1 MKANWGAL
9 LAGASSEP
17 EAEAWVVGA
26 GVALAYWALRLS
38 GPLVLGAFHDDA
50 VYVSLGQA
58 LAQGQGYHSI
68 YAAGAP
74 VHLKYPPGLPA
85 LYALFWMV
93 GRSLPV
99 VTYLAVASSMAAT
112 ATAAGLLWWFGRS
125 ELGLG
130 RGVLLACAVG
140 PFFLDPLLL
149 YLSLPASEPYFVL
162 GWAVLLALSG
172 RLRRAPS
179 VGPAVA
185 LGAVAAATIL
195 FRLQA
200 LGLLAG
206 LLVAL
211 AFRRTPARL
220 LAAVLASSLLPL
232 ALWSWMHRAWVAAG
246 PISTQPD
253 EAGYLT
259 WLPAAHPTQWVAFAL
274 AALRVNWPA
283 YGSQIPRYLSASPV
297 AGIGLLSLGAGLA
310 LAGAVRLGRSQL
322 PLGLTLAGNALVV
335 LLWPWP
341 QDRLAL
347 TMLPFAG
354 LLAAGALADA
364 LGRSS
369 LPFRRAAYAALGLL
383 GASVAL
389 RQKEL
394 RVFAYRP
401 VSPRVVLRM
410 PYPGH
415 FIAANRR
422 FVTVVSA
429 WLRDHTVP
437 GDRVVADAPAALY
450 LYSGRQAVAAAPA
463 RSALEPSWFEPPGA
477 YLASRIL
484 DDRVSV
490 VVLTDIRHPL
500 TPDVAAVFKR
510 CPGVLR
516 YVGTAPWWEGPARAF
531 FYRVVERREPCLEAL
546 RNGS

>member
-1 MKANWGAL
+1 MGV
-9 LAGASSEP
+9 S
-17 EAEAWVVGA
+17 
-26 GVALAYWALRLS
+26 VALAYWALRLS
-38 GPLVLGAFHDDA
+38 GPPVLGAFHDDA
-50 VYVSLGQA
+50 VYVALGQA
-58 LAQGQGYHSI
+58 LAQGHGYHSI

-85 LYALFWMV
+85 LCAILWMV

-99 VTYLAVASSMAAT
+99 VTYLAVASSIAAT

-130 RGVLLACAVG
+130 RGIALACAVG
-140 PFFLDPLLL
+140 PFFLDPVLL

-162 GWAVLLALSG
+162 GWAALLAFSS
-172 RLRRAPS
+172 RLRRAPG
-179 VGPAVA
+179 VGLAVA
-185 LGAVAAATIL
+185 LGAAAAATTL
-195 FRLQA
+195 FRVQA

-211 AFRRTPARL
+211 AFQRVPARL
-220 LAAVLASSLLPL
+220 LAAFGASSLLPL
-232 ALWSWMHRAWVAAG
+232 ALWSWVHRAWVAAG

-253 EAGYLT
+253 EASYLT

-297 AGIGLLSLGAGLA
+297 AGIGLLSLSAGLA
-310 LAGAVRLGRSQL
+310 MAGAVRLGRSQL
-322 PLGLTLAGNALVV
+322 PLGLTLAGNAVVV

-341 QDRLAL
+341 QDRLVL
-347 TMLPFAG
+347 SMLPFAG
-354 LLAAGALADA
+354 LLAGVALADV

-369 LPFRRAAYAALGLL
+369 LPFRRAAYTALALL

-394 RVFAYRP
+394 RGFAYRP
-401 VSPRVVLRM
+401 VSPRVVLQM

-415 FIAANRR
+415 FIVANRR
-422 FVTVVSA
+422 LVAVVSA

-437 GDRVVADAPAALY
+437 GDRVMADAPAAIY

-490 VVLTDIRHPL
+490 VALTDIRHPL
-500 TPDVAAVFKR
+500 TPDVAAVFQR

-531 FYRVVERREPCLEAL
+531 FYRVVERREACLEAL